1 MKVFLCEM
9 IVEIVAENGEE
20 KVQEIEFRQLKS
32 LELVSLKNL
41 TSFSSSEK
49 CDFKFPLLE
58 SLVVSE
64 CPQMKKFSKVQS
76 APNLKKVHVVA
87 GEKDKWYW
95 EGDLNDTLQKH
106 FTHQV
111 YRQCVFCLNKLS
123 EIEWHERRK
132 NGNVLLA
139 SQRKN
144 VESIMQYSLYSH
156 NDSSG

>member
-1 MKVFLCEM
+1 MTSSTAKSLVQLTTMKVFLCEM

-111 YRQCVFCLNKLS
+111 R
-123 EIEWHERRK
+123 IR
-132 NGNVLLA
+132 
-139 SQRKN
+139 
-144 VESIMQYSLYSH
+144 
-156 NDSSG
+156 

>member
-9 IVEIVAENGEE
+9 IVEIVAENEEE

-41 TSFSSSEK
+41 TSFCSSEK

-64 CPQMKKFSKVQS
+64 CPQMKKFSRVQS

-95 EGDLNDTLQKH
+95 EGDLNGTLQKH
-106 FTHQV
+106 FTDQV
-111 YRQCVFCLNKLS
+111 VS
-123 EIEWHERRK
+123 
-132 NGNVLLA
+132 
-139 SQRKN
+139 
-144 VESIMQYSLYSH
+144 
-156 NDSSG
+156 